1 MHCTILFPLLLKY
14 AGQDSVKWLFPTTPI
29 YKISPGRDPVKVSH
43 TNNYCYLVYCR
54 PQNG

>member
-29 YKISPGRDPVKVSH
+29 YKISSGRDPVKVSH
-43 TNNYCYLVYCR
+43 TNNCCSLVYCR
-54 PQNG
+54 SQNG